1 MRKLFCLQIE
11 SGDTIKP
18 VAIIE
23 AESESDALIMA
34 RDKGLC
40 TKAQVDSEKAMAPQI
55 TARQAMQAPWIK
67 TRLYKAA

>member
-11 SGDTIKP
+11 SGDSIKP

-23 AESESDALIMA
+23 ADSESSALIIA
-34 RDKGLC
+34 RAKGLC
-40 TKAQVDSEKAMAPQI
+40 TDAQIDSEKAMAPQI
-55 TARQAMQAPWIK
+55 TASQAMQAPWIK